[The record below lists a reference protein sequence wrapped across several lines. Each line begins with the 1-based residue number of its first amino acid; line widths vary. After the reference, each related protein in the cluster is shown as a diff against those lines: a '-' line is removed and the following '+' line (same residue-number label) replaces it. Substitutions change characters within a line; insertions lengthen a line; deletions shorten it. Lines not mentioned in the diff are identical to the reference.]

1 MTLARLMA
9 GVALIGLMASPALA
23 QNQDQTQQQ
32 QPAGQS
38 QQQLAQQDME
48 FAKKAAGGGMAEVKL
63 GQLAQ
68 DKAKNDQVK
77 QFGQRMVDDHSKAN
91 DKLKTIAQQKNIDL
105 PQDLPEDAQQTY
117 DELQNKSGQEFDQAY
132 MDMMVEDHHK
142 AIDLF
147 QQEAK
152 GGKVPELQSFAQE
165 TLPTLQEHLDLAQK
179 TQKQVSQQASTTGQA
194 GADQQ
199 ANMSSDQN
207 QSGSNTQSKAEL
219 VQEPNQMTKGGSP
232 SPSTADTGS
241 SSSPRSGC

>member
-132 MDMMVEDHHK
+132 MDHMVKDHK
-142 AIDLF
+142 KDIDLF
-147 QQEAK
+147 QKEA
-152 GGKVPELQSFAQE
+152 QSGQDQDLKQFAEQ
-165 TLPTLQEHLDLAQK
+165 TLPTLQEHLDLAQQ
-179 TQKQVSQQASTTGQA
+179 TQKQVTASADQGQTGNQTGTQTQASDQTATPAVTAPAAGQA
-194 GADQQ
+194 
-199 ANMSSDQN
+199 AN
-207 QSGSNTQSKAEL
+207 
-219 VQEPNQMTKGGSP
+219 EPGP
-232 SPSTADTGS
+232 L
-241 SSSPRSGC
+241 